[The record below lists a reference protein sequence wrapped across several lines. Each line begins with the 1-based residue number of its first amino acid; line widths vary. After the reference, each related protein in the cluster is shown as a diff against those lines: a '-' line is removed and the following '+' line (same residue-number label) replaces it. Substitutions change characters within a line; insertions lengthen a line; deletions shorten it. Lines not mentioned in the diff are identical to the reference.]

1 MSRLPT
7 QLTRRL
13 LHSLRS
19 RKLRIALATTAAAF
33 AAEIGLNVSQ
43 ELVLAIVG
51 IGASLIL
58 GIAHEDAGKHAA
70 HLPQQPGRENPDT
83 ENIS

>member
-1 MSRLPT
+1 MM
-7 QLTRRL
+7 
-13 LHSLRS
+13 HSLRS
-19 RKLRIALATTAAAF
+19 RKLRIALATTIAVF
-33 AAEIGLNVSQ
+33 AAELGLNVSQ

-70 HLPQQPGRENPDT
+70 HPPQQPDQAKLGT